1 MATAKILSSKL
12 LARVADSKPVPSGLR
27 VHRYLAWVVKV
38 TQAAQNTE
46 SQQEPDRALS
56 PVLSQTILSA
66 SFDRPRGREHRSPGE
81 TNDREGR
88 V

>member
-56 PVLSQTILSA
+56 SVFLSQTILSA
-66 SFDRPRGREHRSPGE
+66 SFDRRGREHRSPGE